1 MRKPCPKDLFL
12 MLNGTTSSL
21 TCPLPRGTWATENP
35 WLARDPR
42 CHHLLRPK
50 KWLPVASTPSR
61 LSSMAHYCLSLLQKM
76 AHREGTWE
84 RINQAI
90 GERLRVRL
98 KRNPQPSAGI
108 VDSQGRSR
116 VQEWAEKNVVTME
129 VRRSRALKAPHPGGH
144 RGFRTQGKGPQRQG
158 DGLGRDQDATL
169 QQADTQFPR
178 LKHLWVDAGYRG
190 EDKGKS
196 WVEKKLGWSVDL
208 AERPKKPAPKEVLV
222 AWA

>member
-1 MRKPCPKDLFL
+1 MRKPCPTDLFL

-129 VRRSRALKAPHPGGH
+129 VRRSRALQAPHPGGH

-158 DGLGRDQDATL
+158 DGLGRDQDAT
-169 QQADTQFPR
+169 A
-178 LKHLWVDAGYRG
+178 AGGYAVSSPQTSVGGCWLSWRG
-190 EDKGKS
+190 QGQELGGEEAWMECGS
-196 WVEKKLGWSVDL
+196 RRASEK
-208 AERPKKPAPKEVLV
+208 ACPKES
-222 AWA
+222 AYGMG